1 MSAARIRTSAPDP
14 FAGLRGHA
22 YINARGL
29 SRRVQIKGMPSP
41 AEDCQCAPC
50 MQQRLLPAVL
60 QICAAREHHTATNR
74 EEPQWN
80 NPLDDA
86 AHELLAASEA

>member
-1 MSAARIRTSAPDP
+1 MSAVRIRTSAPDP

-50 MQQRLLPAVL
+50 VQQRMLPAVL
-60 QICAAREHHTATNR
+60 RICAPREHQQSDVPAH
-74 EEPQWN
+74 PQWN
-80 NPLDDA
+80 NLHDDA
-86 AHELLAASEA
+86 AHELLATTEA